1 VIGELCGR
9 ETLQPLEETI
19 DALGASVDLS
29 GAQIK
34 GAVLASI
41 FAARRRREP
50 LAMPHL
56 LQGLERE
63 LGKEGRTLGSREQ
76 ERLLKA

>member
-1 VIGELCGR
+1 MR
-9 ETLQPLEETI
+9 S
-19 DALGASVDLS
+19 AASVDLS

-34 GAVLASI
+34 DAVLASI

-63 LGKEGRTLGSREQ
+63 LGKEGRALGSREQ